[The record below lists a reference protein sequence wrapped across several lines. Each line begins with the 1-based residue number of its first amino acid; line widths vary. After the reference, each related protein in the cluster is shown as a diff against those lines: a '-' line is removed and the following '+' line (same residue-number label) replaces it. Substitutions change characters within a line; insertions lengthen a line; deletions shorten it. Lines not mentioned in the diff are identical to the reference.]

1 MVTHGTLRT
10 TAKRPNPRR
19 STPSQWNGTP
29 GKIHPQINGNIKRSR
44 SRSAVPMNTLEAAD
58 LLSNI
63 HPGLMTK
70 MLSLHPPP
78 STSKKRTAISPR
90 RKDTTKRVD
99 KVDKPTQTSQ
109 AKSHYPNPTIPHENP
124 DRTPSSPLS
133 PNLDNKL
140 DDKLNDTLDD
150 LDDSMSDQDD
160 DALLEEDLD
169 ALNLPLSPGLM
180 TRLFQAHSPPSSTC
194 RKIVQRANR
203 RTTSSK
209 KLKHQPGLVTSLLN
223 NHPHESRSQRR
234 CVTSRNAQSIPSAH
248 RPHSARRTYH
258 NKHSSKHSSN
268 NSNNSMLAP
277 REHCLPGYSHSSSPP
292 VQEFLFG
299 GRKRTSLQISML
311 RSENHAQR
319 LHLTQS
325 IPPSR
330 PSFLETKVGSLLIS
344 PVGKCQMRLMLHM
357 ENRVG
362 EPTMTTRRGA
372 AGEDSPGKRERGSKI
387 KRSEH
392 KKKNESKVVVAR
404 KQQEKSRE
412 RILYRARVRGDI
424 DF

>member
-10 TAKRPNPRR
+10 TAKRTKPRR

-29 GKIHPQINGNIKRSR
+29 GKIHPQINGNIKRMR
-44 SRSAVPMNTLEAAD
+44 SRSVVPMNTLKAAD

-70 MLSLHPPP
+70 MLALHPPP
-78 STSKKRTAISPR
+78 SSSKKRTAISPR
-90 RKDTTKRVD
+90 RKDTTKRVG
-99 KVDKPTQTSQ
+99 KVKKPTQTSQ
-109 AKSHYPNPTIPHENP
+109 AKSHLPNPTIHHVFNP
-124 DRTPSSPLS
+124 DRTPSPPLS
-133 PNLDNKL
+133 TNLDNKL
-140 DDKLNDTLDD
+140 DDNLNDTLDD
-150 LDDSMSDQDD
+150 PDDTMSDQDD
-160 DALLEEDLD
+160 DAPLEEDLD

-194 RKIVQRANR
+194 RKIVQRANSRPCR

-209 KLKHQPGLVTSLLN
+209 KLKYQPGLVTSLLN

-234 CVTSRNAQSIPSAH
+234 CVTSRNAQSVPSAH
-248 RPHSARRTYH
+248 RPYSARRTYH
-258 NKHSSKHSSN
+258 NKHSSKN
-268 NSNNSMLAP
+268 NSC
-277 REHCLPGYSHSSSPP
+277 CLPGYSHSSSPP
-292 VQEFLFG
+292 IQEFLFG

-325 IPPSR
+325 TPPYR
-330 PSFLETKVGSLLIS
+330 ASFLETKVGSLLIS
-344 PVGKCQMRLMLHM
+344 PVRKCQPMRLMLDN
-357 ENRVG
+357 NRVG
-362 EPTMTTRRGA
+362 GPTTTTRRGA